1 MAVRILLR
9 RGTTAEWTSEN
20 PIPKYGEPCVE
31 IKTDGTISLKIGDG
45 TTNWQNL
52 KEISGD
58 AGDIISI
65 TGELANLNTT
75 EKTNLVAAI
84 NSILASKGRANGI
97 ASLDGSGKIPTSQ
110 LPDHVLGQMLY
121 GGTWNASTAVA
132 TLTDDAKARIGATTN
147 TITLT
152 NNTAPITG
160 YTANEGIYYITQTSG
175 SFAGSAFAVGDWL
188 LSTGSGWECI
198 KNSDAVT
205 SVNGKTGI
213 VILSA
218 EDVGAEP
225 AFTKNT
231 AFNKNFGTTAGTV
244 AQGND
249 SRIVNAVQTTG
260 NQTIG
265 GTKTFSTSPV
275 VPRKTTVPTDSG
287 TAIATEAQ
295 VYKVSQ
301 DLAGKQNALTSQQ
314 IVNINAVPDKLDK
327 NLGAGL
333 AGQFLVVGDN
343 GDIITTDTIDGG
355 GGDGGGGDSTRKFV
369 TTLTGPIS
377 GSISTVGSG
386 DYRIV
391 QYIFYED
398 RIVGNILVEGGQSM
412 TEDYIG
418 AMLDFMNNPLDEITS
433 IFDLYTVNNGGDYNF
448 DLALTSDTEL
458 NVGGYTGNYVVLKD
472 CSGTTNNQPRL
483 VYVGYSELSVVN
495 GTNPMITEDVSLGFT
510 LRFKPRV

>member
-84 NSILASKGRANGI
+84 NSILASKGQANGI
-97 ASLDGSGKIPTSQ
+97 ASLDGTGKVPTSQ
-110 LPDHVLGQMLY
+110 LPDHILGQMLY
-121 GGTWNASTAVA
+121 GGTWNANTAVA

-152 NNTAPITG
+152 NDTAPITG
-160 YTANEGIYYITQTSG
+160 YTANEGIYYITQTAG
-175 SFAGSAFAVGDWL
+175 TFAGETFNVGDWL
-188 LSTGSGWECI
+188 LSTGSGWESI
-198 KNSDAVT
+198 RNSDAVI
-205 SVNGKTGI
+205 SVNGKTGT

-231 AFNKNFGTTAGTV
+231 AFNKNFGTTSDTV

-249 SRIVNAVQTTG
+249 SRIVNSVQTSG

-275 VPRKTTVPTDSG
+275 VPNKTTKATNSG
-287 TAIATEAQ
+287 TSIATEAQ
-295 VYKVSQ
+295 VYEVEQELSEKQ
-301 DLAGKQNALTSQQ
+301 DALTSQQ
-314 IVNINAVPDKLDK
+314 IVNINNVPNKLDK

-333 AGQFLVVGDN
+333 AGQYLVVGDN

-355 GGDGGGGDSTRKFV
+355 GGDGGGGDSTRKLI
-369 TTLTGPIS
+369 TTLTGAIN
-377 GSISTVGSG
+377 GTIAGGGSG
-386 DYRIV
+386 NYIV
-391 QYIFYED
+391 NSYTFYED
-398 RIVGNILVEGGQSM
+398 RIVGQVTISGGGG
-412 TEDYIG
+412 TEADYIG
-418 AMLDFMNNPLDEITS
+418 AMLDFTTHSLNGVDS
-433 IFDLYTVNNGGDYNF
+433 IFDVYSTNNGGDYNF
-448 DLALTSDTEL
+448 DLALTSATDIDM
-458 NVGGYTGNYVVLKD
+458 GGNTGKYVLLKD
-472 CSGTTNNQPRL
+472 CSGLTSNLPR
-483 VYVGYSELSVVN
+483 VAFIGDTELTVVAPN
-495 GTNPMITEDVSLGFT
+495 SNITEDILCSFT
-510 LRFKPRV
+510 LRFSPRV

>member
-84 NSILASKGRANGI
+84 NSSKGQANGI
-97 ASLDGSGKIPTSQ
+97 ASLDGTGKVPTSQ
-110 LPDHVLGQMLY
+110 LPDHILGQMLY
-121 GGTWNASTAVA
+121 GGTWNANTAVA

-152 NNTAPITG
+152 NDTAPITG
-160 YTANEGIYYITQTSG
+160 YTANEGIYYITQTAG
-175 SFAGSAFAVGDWL
+175 TFAGETFNVGDWL
-188 LSTGSGWECI
+188 LSTGSGWESI
-198 KNSDAVT
+198 RNSDAVI
-205 SVNGKTGI
+205 SVNGKTGT

-231 AFNKNFGTTAGTV
+231 AFNKNFGTTSDTV

-249 SRIVNAVQTTG
+249 SRIVNSVQTSG

-275 VPRKTTVPTDSG
+275 VPNKTTKATNSG
-287 TAIATEAQ
+287 TSIATEAQ
-295 VYKVSQ
+295 VYEVEQELSEKQ
-301 DLAGKQNALTSQQ
+301 DALTSQQ
-314 IVNINAVPDKLDK
+314 IVNINNVPNKLDK

-333 AGQFLVVGDN
+333 AGQYLVVGDN

-355 GGDGGGGDSTRKFV
+355 GGDGGGGDSTRKLI
-369 TTLTGPIS
+369 TTLTGAID
-377 GSISTVGSG
+377 GTIAGGGSG
-386 DYRIV
+386 NYIV
-391 QYIFYED
+391 NSYTFYED
-398 RIVGNILVEGGQSM
+398 RIVGQVTIRGGGG
-412 TEDYIG
+412 TEADYIG
-418 AMLDFMNNPLDEITS
+418 AMLDFMNHSLNDVDS
-433 IFDLYTVNNGGDYNF
+433 IFDVYSTNNGADYNF
-448 DLALTSDTEL
+448 DLALTSATDIDM
-458 NVGGYTGNYVVLKD
+458 GGNTGKYVLLKD
-472 CSGTTNNQPRL
+472 CSGLTSNLPR
-483 VYVGYSELSVVN
+483 VAFVGDTELTVVAPN
-495 GTNPMITEDVSLGFT
+495 SNITEDILCSFT
-510 LRFKPRV
+510 LRFSPRV